1 MKTEIGIPK
10 SAASRN
16 LMFCIIM
23 LGVTGLLGL
32 FNLPIWLII
41 PAGGIALGFF
51 LAAVY
56 CILDIQEYAMKQN
69 QKIIELLM
77 KGKENA

>member
-16 LMFCIIM
+16 LMICFIMSGITSVLCI
-23 LGVTGLLGL
+23 
-32 FNLPIWLII
+32 FNLPLWLIA
-41 PAGGIALGFF
+41 PFGGIALGFF

-56 CILDIQEYAMKQN
+56 CILDIQEFKMKQN
-69 QKIIELLM
+69 QRIIELLE
-77 KGKENA
+77 KKNA